1 MGTKTTKDQPVR
13 SEADRQ
19 LIGPMKLVNVMMM
32 PFALGCLF
40 VFVMN
45 FLISHFYHL
54 NPVMLTLKAGVFAVI
69 ALSLYGNFKFW
80 FGLKKRTVAQL
91 KRYTMMSVA
100 CLIGVVLD
108 SIYHVVLS
116 LLWVMGAVGS

>member
-1 MGTKTTKDQPVR
+1 MNSKTVKDYPVR
-13 SEADRQ
+13 NEADRQ
-19 LIGPMKLVNVMMM
+19 LIGPMKIVNVLMM

-54 NPVMLTLKAGVFAVI
+54 NPLMLTFKMGVFAVI
-69 ALSLYGNFKFW
+69 ALSVYGNFKFW

-91 KRYTMMSVA
+91 KRYTVMSA
-100 CLIGVVLD
+100 ICLIGVVLD
-108 SIYHVVLS
+108 SIFHVLRS
-116 LLWVMGAVGS
+116 LLWVVGS